1 MMSLE
6 AINAL
11 NEETAALA
19 AAEGLVPFVPFSSDD
34 VDSWPAFPFPNLGS
48 LEPEGWIKTEI
59 SWFVDSSGFGRE
71 GEPALTVEQFKDELR
86 EYISAHPGRGFAITE
101 AGQFQVYISA
111 FEKE

>member
-11 NEETAALA
+11 NEEAAALA
-19 AAEGLVPFVPFSSDD
+19 AAEGLVPFVPFSDD
-34 VDSWPAFPFPNLGS
+34 VDSWPPFPFPDLGC
-48 LEPEGWIKTEI
+48 LEPEGWIKTET
-59 SWFVDSSGFGRE
+59 SWFVDGSGFGRE
-71 GEPALTVEQFKDELR
+71 DEPALTVEQFKDELR
-86 EYISAHPGRGFAITE
+86 EYISAHSGHGFAITE